1 MSFKRKRMIGRI
13 RRAAALFLALALILA
28 GPGAVFASDA
38 EQGEDVPEPVL
49 SEESTKNEDAAE
61 EALLETASAAEGSCG
76 TEGHEADV
84 KWRISADGT
93 KLSIYGTGPMR
104 DYTEGTVPWK
114 DSLSAI
120 TELYIEFGVLRL
132 GNCAMQGAAALRSV
146 TVAGDFYGGSVGDD
160 GRPVD
165 GSLRTI
171 GDNAF
176 AGCSSLSEVKL
187 PDSLVGIGAGAFR
200 GSGITSVVIPR
211 YISAIKENTFSGCSA
226 LAAVQ
231 IPFRVTAV
239 GQNAFDGCAALTDV
253 RYTGAEEE
261 WNAIAVS
268 ETGNAALTAASLH
281 SAGEGPAEVMQ
292 AFSNAD
298 LFEVIFDAG
307 GLQSVISSADSMH
320 WFSLRP
326 QIVFCAPGDYEL
338 SSTVT
343 VPGGIVLAASK
354 DAVFRYTGA
363 GGEGTRFIDL
373 NGCLYGGT
381 YDGGWRLPADGG
393 AGDAASYVQN
403 VVYASAY
410 VDRYECSGFMQNV
423 TVTGS
428 GGNGVFVAADLMASD
443 CVMTKNAGSG
453 IAVKSSDAENVD
465 ITGCRID
472 GNAGSQ
478 VRVSGSGAFLGL
490 GDGNVILNGGKEGL
504 LAESGGTIK
513 FAGRGNQVSSN
524 AASGISISGN
534 GCVNIAGTANM
545 VTYNGKCGIYSNGGR
560 FFITGAENRIEN
572 NGTDGITAKG
582 GTTVKISGSKT
593 LIAKNGKSGLYAAG
607 GSSVRIPGN
616 NVKIQ
621 SNGTFG
627 INAYGASV
635 TVSGTGCLLS
645 ANKAEG
651 ICAKSKGKVTVSGAS
666 AQITGNKKNGIY
678 LAGSSTVSVTGKS
691 AKLNSNTGSGVSANA
706 SSFTMNGAGSQIRS
720 NGKYGVYAA
729 DRAKITLRNT
739 SVSGNKSGN
748 YYQKGGAQIS
758 RA

>member
-1 MSFKRKRMIGRI
+1 
-13 RRAAALFLALALILA
+13 
-28 GPGAVFASDA
+28 
-38 EQGEDVPEPVL
+38 
-49 SEESTKNEDAAE
+49 
-61 EALLETASAAEGSCG
+61 
-76 TEGHEADV
+76 
-84 KWRISADGT
+84 
-93 KLSIYGTGPMR
+93 MR

-146 TVAGDFYGGSVGDD
+146 TVAGDYYGGSVGDD

-211 YISAIKENTFSGCSA
+211 YISAINENTFSGCTA

-292 AFSNAD
+292 VFSNAD

-428 GGNGVFVAADLMASD
+428 GGNGVFVAADLMAAD

-453 IAVKSSDAENVD
+453 IAVKSSDAANVD

-478 VRVSGSGAFLGL
+478 VKVSGTGAFLGL
-490 GDGNVILNGGKEGL
+490 GDGNVILNGGREGL
-504 LAESGGTIK
+504 LAENGGTIK
-513 FAGRGNQVSSN
+513 FAGRGSQVSSN

-534 GCVNIAGTANM
+534 GCVNIAGTANK

-560 FFITGAENRIEN
+560 FFITGADNRVEN
-572 NGTDGITAKG
+572 NAADGILAKG
-582 GTTVKISGSKT
+582 GSTVKISGSRT
-593 LIAKNGKSGLYAAG
+593 LIAKSGKCGVAAADTSTVTISGKTVKVINNTGTGVLANG
-607 GSSVRIPGN
+607 
-616 NVKIQ
+616 
-621 SNGTFG
+621 GT
-627 INAYGASV
+627 V
-635 TVSGTGCLLS
+635 TVSGQDIRIQGNG
-645 ANKAEG
+645 ADGIAAKA
-651 ICAKSKGKVTVSGAS
+651 KGKVTVSGAVCYIAKNKKAGLS
-666 AQITGNKKNGIY
+666 AQGGAAVKVTGKTTKFVSNGTFGLSVNASTVTISGADARFRTNAAEGICVKSKGKVTISGAYLQVIGNKKNGVY
-678 LAGSSTVSVTGKS
+678 CAGASAVAITGKN
-691 AKLNSNTGSGVSANA
+691 AKIDSNTGSGVSANA
-706 SSFTMNGAGSQIRS
+706 SAFTMNGAGSQIMS

-729 DRAKITLRNT
+729 DRAKATLRNT